1 MIKTIFAQETAEAA
15 YRQWEQVA
23 DALREEFPKLAGR
36 MEASRDTCSLTRPLP
51 KITGRRLGLPTRWRR
66 EQGDQAQGRCYRCQ
80 PARMV
85 LGRAGARA
93 RHRETLERTEA
104 SRMRN
109 CDIEYLGHTTME
121 IAWSRKDFSMSVSAE
136 VYQQAT
142 TWLDGLE
149 PKQVLEVYID
159 LPEYGWVE
167 ITDICTSDSF
177 TVAKVRHRHG
187 VFDGGIGEVGF
198 DMSALKAVRKTPNR

>member
-1 MIKTIFAQETAEAA
+1 
-15 YRQWEQVA
+15 
-23 DALREEFPKLAGR
+23 
-36 MEASRDTCSLTRPLP
+36 
-51 KITGRRLGLPTRWRR
+51 
-66 EQGDQAQGRCYRCQ
+66 
-80 PARMV
+80 
-85 LGRAGARA
+85 
-93 RHRETLERTEA
+93 
-104 SRMRN
+104 
-109 CDIEYLGHTTME
+109 
-121 IAWSRKDFSMSVSAE
+121 MSVSAE
-136 VYQQAT
+136 VYQQAN

-159 LPEYGWVE
+159 LPEYGWAE